1 MKATFV
7 LDFETMRHVDLRR
20 AAVFHAVA
28 AAGGIAAASP
38 RLGKSP
44 PAVHHD
50 LKAFEREMG
59 RPLFERVGRRL
70 RLTAAGQALF
80 ETVGRALDEVE
91 RTRERLSRADPA
103 LRPLRLAVVSAF
115 GRYRL
120 APRLYAG
127 LPPDRPIELVFGA
140 HEAVLSAVATGAVDL
155 GVTYRPVVAAPVQS
169 MPIAREELVLAVPI
183 RMQVPQDLTDLSRTT
198 FATYDEYEFVFGHWF
213 EAVFGAQ
220 PDGLRRLDHAGEIE
234 EAMESCAAGRGAII
248 APLDLVASANWCD
261 RVRVVRP
268 AGRPSCFNALHLL
281 GLGAALASPDA
292 DMIRSLL
299 AQTGQGEDT

>member
-1 MKATFV
+1 
-7 LDFETMRHVDLRR
+7 MRHVDLRR

-44 PAVHHD
+44 PAIHHD

-59 RPLFERVGRRL
+59 RPLFEKVGRNL

-120 APRLYAG
+120 APRLYAS
-127 LPPDRPIELVFGA
+127 LPSDRPIELVFGS
-140 HEAVLSAVATGAVDL
+140 HEAVLAAVGAGSVDL
-155 GVTYRPVVAAPVQS
+155 GVTYRPVIAAPVQS
-169 MPIAREELVLAVPI
+169 TPIAREELVLAAP
-183 RMQVPQDLTDLSRTT
+183 MAMAVPQDLAALSRTA

-213 EAVFGAQ
+213 ETVFGAQ
-220 PDGLRRLDHAGEIE
+220 PDALKRLDHAGEIE

-248 APLDLVASANWCD
+248 APLDLVQSVGWRD
-261 RVRVVRP
+261 RVWIVRP
-268 AGRPSCFNALHLL
+268 VGRPPCFNALHLL

-292 DMIRSLL
+292 DTIRSVL
-299 AQTGQGEDT
+299 ADNGEGEEP

>member
-1 MKATFV
+1 
-7 LDFETMRHVDLRR
+7 MRQVDLRR

-44 PAVHHD
+44 PAIHHD
-50 LKAFEREMG
+50 LKAFEREIG
-59 RPLFERVGRRL
+59 RPLFERVGRHL

-91 RTRERLSRADPA
+91 RTRERLSREDPA

-120 APRLYAG
+120 APRLYAR
-127 LPPDRPIELVFGA
+127 LPPDRPIELIFGA
-140 HEAVLSAVATGAVDL
+140 HEAVLAAVSTGAVDL
-155 GVTYRPVVAAPVQS
+155 GVTYRPVTAAPVQS
-169 MPIAREELVLAVPI
+169 RPIAREELVLAAPSRIAVPE
-183 RMQVPQDLTDLSRTT
+183 DLAALSRTA

-213 EAVFGAQ
+213 ETVFGAQ
-220 PDGLRRLDHAGEIE
+220 PPTLRRLDHAGEIE

-248 APLDLVASANWCD
+248 APLDLVRSTCWGD
-261 RVRVVRP
+261 RVRIVRP
-268 AGRPSCFNALHLL
+268 AGRPPCFNTLHLL
-281 GLGAALASPDA
+281 GLGAALGSPDA
-292 DMIRSLL
+292 DTIRSLL
-299 AQTGQGEDT
+299 AEDGEGEEP

>member
-1 MKATFV
+1 
-7 LDFETMRHVDLRR
+7 MRHVDLRR

-44 PAVHHD
+44 PAIHHD

-59 RPLFERVGRRL
+59 RPLFDRVGRHL

-80 ETVGRALDEVE
+80 ESVGRALDEVE

-127 LPPDRPIELVFGA
+127 LPVDRPIELAFGS
-140 HEAVLSAVATGAVDL
+140 HEAVLSAVTTGAVDL
-155 GVTYRPVVAAPVQS
+155 SVTYRPVTAAPVQS
-169 MPIAREELVLAVPI
+169 APIAREELVLAAPVGMEVPE
-183 RMQVPQDLTDLSRTT
+183 DLAGLSRTI

-213 EAVFGAQ
+213 ETVFGAQ

-234 EAMESCAAGRGAII
+234 EAMESCAAGRGAIV
-248 APLDLVASANWCD
+248 APLDLIRSACWRD
-261 RVRVVRP
+261 RVRIVRP
-268 AGRPSCFNALHLL
+268 AERPPCFNALHLL
-281 GLGAALASPDA
+281 GLGAALGSADA
-292 DMIRSLL
+292 DTIRSML
-299 AQTGQGEDT
+299 ADNGEGEEP

>member
-1 MKATFV
+1 
-7 LDFETMRHVDLRR
+7 MRHVDLRR

-44 PAVHHD
+44 PAIHHD
-50 LKAFEREMG
+50 LKAFEREIG
-59 RPLFERVGRRL
+59 RPLFERVGRGL

-120 APRLYAG
+120 APRLYSG
-127 LPPDRPIELVFGA
+127 LPADRPIELVFGA
-140 HEAVLSAVATGAVDL
+140 HETVLSAVATGAVDL

-169 MPIAREELVLAVPI
+169 TPIAREELVLAVS
-183 RMQVPQDLTDLSRTT
+183 VGTDAPETLDALSRTA

-213 EAVFGAQ
+213 ETVFGAQ
-220 PDGLRRLDHAGEIE
+220 PDALRRLDHAGEIE

-248 APLDLVASANWCD
+248 APLDLVSSAGWRD
-261 RVRVVRP
+261 RVRIVRP
-268 AGRPSCFNALHLL
+268 AGRPPCFNALHLL

-292 DMIRSLL
+292 DTIRSVL
-299 AQTGQGEDT
+299 AENGLAETGEGEEP

>member
-1 MKATFV
+1 
-7 LDFETMRHVDLRR
+7 MRHVDLRR

-44 PAVHHD
+44 PAIHHD

-59 RPLFERVGRRL
+59 RPLFERVGRHL

-80 ETVGRALDEVE
+80 ESVGRALDEVE

-127 LPPDRPIELVFGA
+127 LPADRPIELMFGS

-155 GVTYRPVVAAPVQS
+155 GVTYRPVTAAPVQS
-169 MPIAREELVLAVPI
+169 APIAREELVLAAPAGMEVAE
-183 RMQVPQDLTDLSRTT
+183 DLAGLSRTV

-213 EAVFGAQ
+213 ETVFGAQ
-220 PDGLRRLDHAGEIE
+220 PDGLQRLDHAGEIE
-234 EAMESCAAGRGAII
+234 EAMESCAAGRGAIV
-248 APLDLVASANWCD
+248 APLDLVRSACWRD
-261 RVRVVRP
+261 RARIVRP
-268 AGRPSCFNALHLL
+268 AGRPPCFNALHLL
-281 GLGAALASPDA
+281 GLGAALGSADA
-292 DMIRSLL
+292 DTIRSLL
-299 AQTGQGEDT
+299 AKNGLADNGEGEES

>member
-1 MKATFV
+1 
-7 LDFETMRHVDLRR
+7 MRHVDLRR

-44 PAVHHD
+44 PAIHHD

-59 RPLFERVGRRL
+59 RPLFERVGRHL

-80 ETVGRALDEVE
+80 ESVGRALDEVE

-127 LPPDRPIELVFGA
+127 LPADRPIELTFGS
-140 HEAVLSAVATGAVDL
+140 HEAVLSAVTTGAVDL
-155 GVTYRPVVAAPVQS
+155 GVTYRPVTAAPVQS
-169 MPIAREELVLAVPI
+169 APIAREELVLAAPLGMEVPE
-183 RMQVPQDLTDLSRTT
+183 DLAGLSRTI

-213 EAVFGAQ
+213 ETVFGAQ

-234 EAMESCAAGRGAII
+234 EAMESCAAGRGAIV
-248 APLDLVASANWCD
+248 APLDLVRSACWRD
-261 RVRVVRP
+261 RVRIVRP
-268 AGRPSCFNALHLL
+268 AERPPCFNALHLL
-281 GLGAALASPDA
+281 GLGAALGSADA
-292 DMIRSLL
+292 DTIRSML
-299 AQTGQGEDT
+299 ADNGEGEEP

>member
-1 MKATFV
+1 M
-7 LDFETMRHVDLRR
+7 MRHVDLRR

-59 RPLFERVGRRL
+59 RPLFERVGRHL
-70 RLTAAGQALF
+70 RLNPAGQALF
-80 ETVGRALDEVE
+80 ESVGRALDEVE

-127 LPPDRPIELVFGA
+127 LPADRPIELTFGS
-140 HEAVLSAVATGAVDL
+140 HEAVLAAVAGGAVDL
-155 GVTYRPVVAAPVQS
+155 GVTYRPVTAAPVQS
-169 MPIAREELVLAVPI
+169 APIAREELVLAASLGMAVPE
-183 RMQVPQDLTDLSRTT
+183 DLEALSRTA

-213 EAVFGAQ
+213 ETVFAAQ
-220 PDGLRRLDHAGEIE
+220 PDSLRRMDHAGEIE

-248 APLDLVASANWCD
+248 APLDLVRAAAWRG
-261 RVRVVRP
+261 RVRIVRP
-268 AGRPSCFNALHLL
+268 AGRPPCFNALHLL
-281 GLGAALASPDA
+281 GLGAALGSTDA
-292 DMIRSLL
+292 DVIRSLL
-299 AQTGQGEDT
+299 AENGLTDNGEGEEP

>member
-1 MKATFV
+1 
-7 LDFETMRHVDLRR
+7 MRHVDLRR

-44 PAVHHD
+44 PAIHHD

-59 RPLFERVGRRL
+59 RPLFERVGRGL

-127 LPPDRPIELVFGA
+127 LPADRPIELVFGA
-140 HEAVLSAVATGAVDL
+140 HETVLAAVSTGAVDL

-169 MPIAREELVLAVPI
+169 TPIAREELVLAVST
-183 RMQVPQDLTDLSRTT
+183 RMAVPEDLDGLARTA
-198 FATYDEYEFVFGHWF
+198 FATYDEFEFVFGHWF
-213 EAVFGAQ
+213 ETVFGAQ
-220 PDGLRRLDHAGEIE
+220 PDALRRLDHAGEIE

-248 APLDLVASANWCD
+248 APLDLVQSVGWRH
-261 RVRVVRP
+261 RVRIVRP
-268 AGRPSCFNALHLL
+268 VGRPPCFNALHLL

-292 DMIRSLL
+292 DTIRSLL
-299 AQTGQGEDT
+299 AENGLADQDEGEKP